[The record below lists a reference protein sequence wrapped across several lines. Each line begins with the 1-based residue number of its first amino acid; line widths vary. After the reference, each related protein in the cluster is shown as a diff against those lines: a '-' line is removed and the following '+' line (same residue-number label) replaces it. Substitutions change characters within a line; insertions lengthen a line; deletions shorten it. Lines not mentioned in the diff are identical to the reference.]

1 MEVNIS
7 HTRSTLYTLNQMI
20 KQKCGK
26 DMAIEFDHYD
36 TMISNRSNM
45 ALYDNGNN
53 TDFHLLLCLNYKSN
67 CIASISCK
75 INNVDGSMEIS
86 SKTDSVYEG
95 RKYNLLLRCAI
106 VLLSSSIMIS
116 KTQKVSSI
124 VSRAIN
130 PISILLMSKYF
141 RATNSELETFVSQNN
156 LSYETLTLDDMQS
169 FYDELNKVPEFD
181 TEEEEMNYLEN
192 MKSFGNP
199 VLLTINIHDPVIINK
214 TRQLFSQLAIKCP
227 NANAS
232 SYVGGKTKNNK
243 KRTKNNKKRNKTKNN
258 KNKKQY
264 KKVKIK
270 NKNMVYFI

>member
-1 MEVNIS
+1 MDINIS
-7 HTRSTLYTLNQMI
+7 HTRFTLYMLNQMI
-20 KQKCGK
+20 NQKCGK
-26 DMAIEFDHYD
+26 DMTIEFDHYD
-36 TMISNRSNM
+36 TMISKRSNV
-45 ALYDNGNN
+45 ALYKG

-75 INNVDGSMEIS
+75 INNMDGSMEIS

-116 KTQKVSSI
+116 ITQKVSSI

-130 PISILLMSKYF
+130 PISILLMAKYF

-199 VLLTINIHDPVIINK
+199 VLLTINIHDPSIINK
-214 TRQLFSQLAIKCP
+214 TRQLLSQLAIKCP
-227 NANAS
+227 SASAS
-232 SYVGGKTKNNK
+232 SMPMLGGKTK
-243 KRTKNNKKRNKTKNN
+243 
-258 KNKKQY
+258 KNKK
-264 KKVKIK
+264 K
-270 NKNMVYFI
+270 

>member
-1 MEVNIS
+1 MDINIS

-20 KQKCGK
+20 NQKCGK
-26 DMAIEFDHYD
+26 DMTIEFDHYD
-36 TMISNRSNM
+36 TMILKRSNV

-86 SKTDSVYEG
+86 SKTESVYEG

-116 KTQKVSSI
+116 RTQKVSSI

-130 PISILLMSKYF
+130 PISILLMAKYF

-169 FYDELNKVPEFD
+169 FYDELNTVPDFD

-199 VLLTINIHDPVIINK
+199 VLLTINIHDPSIINN
-214 TRQLFSQLAIKCP
+214 TRQLLSQLAIKCP
-227 NANAS
+227 NASAKAS
-232 SYVGGKTKNNK
+232 SMPMLGGKTKNNK
-243 KRTKNNKKRNKTKNN
+243 KKNIKRNKMKTK
-258 KNKKQY
+258 KKRNKKQY
-264 KKVKIK
+264 KKEK
-270 NKNMVYFI
+270 

>member
-1 MEVNIS
+1 MDINIS
-7 HTRSTLYTLNQMI
+7 HTRSTLYMLNQMI
-20 KQKCGK
+20 NQKCGK
-26 DMAIEFDHYD
+26 DMTIEFDHYD
-36 TMISNRSNM
+36 TMISKRSNV

-67 CIASISCK
+67 CIAYISCK

-116 KTQKVSSI
+116 RTQKVSSI

-130 PISILLMSKYF
+130 PISILLMAKYF

-156 LSYETLTLDDMQS
+156 LSYETLTLDEMQS

-199 VLLTINIHDPVIINK
+199 VLLTINIHDPSIINN
-214 TRQLFSQLAIKCP
+214 TRQLLSQLAIKCP
-227 NANAS
+227 NASAS
-232 SYVGGKTKNNK
+232 SMPMLGGKTKKNKKTKKNIKKKTKNNK
-243 KRTKNNKKRNKTKNN
+243 K
-258 KNKKQY
+258 KKQY
-264 KKVKIK
+264 KKSKIQK
-270 NKNMVYFI
+270 